1 MKRSTD
7 SLFKQY
13 ISKTVTFQMKVFC
26 SYSFH
31 RFLSNTEYKIH
42 KSVIT
47 EVKIILSVRVMPSRN
62 NFYLPQS
69 WRSANYSLQAN
80 PAWHLFCK

>member
-7 SLFKQY
+7 SPFKQY

-62 NFYLPQS
+62 NFYLLPKLAVSKLQPAGKS
-69 WRSANYSLQAN
+69 SLA
-80 PAWHLFCK
+80 PIL

>member
-1 MKRSTD
+1 MAHILKTARVTDFYIQYLGMKRSTD

-26 SYSFH
+26 FYSFH
-31 RFLSNTEYKIH
+31 RFLSNTEYRIH

-47 EVKIILSVRVMPSRN
+47 EVKIILSIIVMPSRN

-69 WRSANYSLQAN
+69 
-80 PAWHLFCK
+80 